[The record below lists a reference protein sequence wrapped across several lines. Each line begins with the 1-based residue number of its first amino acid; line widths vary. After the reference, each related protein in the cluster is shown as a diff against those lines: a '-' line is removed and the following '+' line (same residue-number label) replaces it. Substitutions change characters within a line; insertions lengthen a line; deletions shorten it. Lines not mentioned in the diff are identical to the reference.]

1 MPLYTPP
8 VMLEIPVWTLYITR
22 VVISIKYA
30 IKCLINHTL
39 LITFLKVFVWGL
51 NDKGQLGSGLAEAKV
66 MSPFESRALAKLR
79 PIQLVGGAKTL
90 FIVSQDGKVHT
101 FMYVPKVCVLKLLY
115 LSFYEPSYCSV
126 LYMHSIVTAELPFLT
141 YSGIYNKYHVN
152 FAFLHHRI

>member
-30 IKCLINHTL
+30 IKCLMKLFNYTL

-90 FIVSQDGKVHT
+90 FIVSQDGKVRT
-101 FMYVPKVCVLKLLY
+101 FMYVPKVCVLN
-115 LSFYEPSYCSV
+115 CC
-126 LYMHSIVTAELPFLT
+126 T
-141 YSGIYNKYHVN
+141 
-152 FAFLHHRI
+152 